1 MKGTEFLRRIVIG
14 DLGAFFGR
22 IKERNIV
29 LDIVTLIF
37 HKSTASQTSWRE
49 YFYSQPTK
57 SQKTKFISFF
67 KTFGRF
73 GKLKP
78 TNGVLSISA

>member
-57 SQKTKFISFF
+57 SPKNKVHILFQNLWEVWKIE
-67 KTFGRF
+67 
-73 GKLKP
+73 
-78 TNGVLSISA
+78 TN